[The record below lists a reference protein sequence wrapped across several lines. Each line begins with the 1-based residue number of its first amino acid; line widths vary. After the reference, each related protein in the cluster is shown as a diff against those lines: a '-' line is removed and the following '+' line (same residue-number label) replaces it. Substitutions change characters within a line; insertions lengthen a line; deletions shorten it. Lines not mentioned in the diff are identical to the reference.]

1 MIVSQILHVDIV
13 TMYINISEYGLKN
26 DLFFYYYCGY
36 IYTLSKDIT
45 ILLFIAK

>member
-13 TMYINISEYGLKN
+13 TMYINISEYVKN

-36 IYTLSKDIT
+36 IYTLSKHIT
-45 ILLFIAK
+45 IFTIHS